1 MASHEPHNTQ
11 EVIRQLQAGGN
22 VPAELLEIFNEEAE
36 EHLRII
42 YDGLDQL
49 KKSSVNLE
57 AIANVRRS
65 AHTLKGAAGAVGLES
80 ATRLAHRMEDMLDQL
95 AKQKQGPNADQL
107 KLLLTAADLLQD
119 LTAGDVDVESTAIR
133 LAEVYNGLSQQLG
146 SLNSISSESGS
157 KPKPL
162 KPLKSAGPN
171 LDLNRDRRK
180 KRRPSQEERY
190 LRVPLRR
197 LDDLVGTV
205 GEMIVNRSAMNQRL
219 GALETRINDIF
230 NTLQR
235 TRSTSFELQNNYNL
249 ESAAAMTAG
258 VAQQANPETG
268 KFDALEFDRYT
279 DFHLLA
285 QVLAEGSSDV
295 EIVTS
300 ELRTLKTDLENLLRR
315 QDQLNRDAQ
324 NSLMH
329 IRMVP
334 LSSII
339 SKLQRTVRTVSGK
352 LNKKIELI
360 VSGDRTEMD
369 KTVMDEIV
377 DPLQHL
383 LRNAM
388 DHGVESAEDRKAAGK
403 PAESQLLLEAIYQG
417 TQVTIR
423 ISDDGRGIDVQR
435 VRAKALENGLID
447 DNDELTAEEI
457 YRLIFLPGFS
467 TASKLTDVS
476 GRGVGMD
483 VVRDAI
489 VRLNGTIRVHSEPG
503 QGTTFTIQLPTT
515 VGVTQAVMVE
525 TVNRTFAIPMQ
536 SVGKI
541 MRLDLESIGQ
551 NDERLMVEVDDRWLE
566 LRDLANH
573 LGLPS
578 SNHVVPDVAPPL
590 LILQVGDNEIALGV
604 DSIVGGQDVVVKS
617 LGDHLRHV
625 PGLIGATVQSDGS
638 IAPILDPVNLVSRGS
653 TVSSS
658 RHTESDD
665 PAPTSKVR
673 VSTAMVIDDSI
684 SVRRVTS
691 NLLQTAGW
699 DVVTARDGVDA
710 LEKLDAMETPPDV
723 FLCDM
728 EMPRMDGIEL
738 VKRLRKQPEFAETP
752 IVMVTSRA
760 SEKHRSMAYDAGA
773 SDYVIKPYND
783 EQLLELINELV
794 QIAWETVEG

>member
-49 KKSSVNLE
+49 KKSSDNLE

-133 LAEVYNGLSQQLG
+133 LAEVYNGFSQQLG
-146 SLNSISSESGS
+146 SLDSISSESGS

-638 IAPILDPVNLVSRGS
+638 IVPILDPVNLVSRGS
-653 TVSSS
+653 TVSSN
-658 RHTESDD
+658 RQTESDD
-665 PAPTSKVR
+665 PAPTPKVR

-752 IVMVTSRA
+752 IVMVTSRT